1 MSMVMGSRRSVFPAE
16 EWERA
21 ITTLL
26 YFAGSGGCCRPGMTV
41 MEISGAFRV
50 ADSKMASCRSR
61 ERLPHMSAVA
71 AEEWERAITTL
82 LYFAGPA
89 LR

>member
-26 YFAGSGGCCRPGMTV
+26 YFAGSGGCCVRG
-41 MEISGAFRV
+41 
-50 ADSKMASCRSR
+50 
-61 ERLPHMSAVA
+61 
-71 AEEWERAITTL
+71 
-82 LYFAGPA
+82 
-89 LR
+89 